1 MANNPKI
8 TKDGF
13 IGNLQGIADSA
24 KELKVV
30 DLGTIA
36 GNTIEQV
43 RAKLKATLLG
53 LERLSPIV
61 TMAYDDELVTKWND
75 NNTSYTVKEG
85 TRKIFIPLS
94 VYGQTNYQ
102 SWLVSSY
109 YNSAQRIVSLE
120 NGVWQ
125 PFVKLATNVDLSSLK
140 SELESKSHTLYK
152 ASQLSYYTPDD
163 GGVTPAGVKKAFDG
177 QLTAKKV
184 TPAGDANRPV
194 YINSSG
200 VPTAIDSVLD
210 GNVNWGGA
218 NRVGDFG
225 PIDAAMIP
233 SLGANRLAFL
243 PAKCITIEY
252 SRDGGATWTEGSYTD
267 SEKTSFFTQGL
278 GCNLYIGGKSETGV
292 DKSTHQVRV
301 TIHDTMS
308 VIYNIFKKIAL
319 YVSTNGSKSCWCTI
333 QGRLQTDVEAGTDT
347 WTTFVDKQSISG
359 RSGWNV
365 INVSLETYGNSSN
378 KDSQY
383 GNVRF
388 TFGCT
393 EHNQTYGGL
402 TIMQL
407 LGFGGVSWAV
417 PSNLA
422 GQGTLYRYLA
432 DQQVIFPSYVN
443 SDKGFAITG
452 GSNSQVLLAGGGTA
466 STSSLSV
473 ESSKYFIDYGDEE
486 TKLRIGFSGAGL
498 TGSTVQHFAAYDPT
512 THYIKDLSTGE
523 AKVALGI
530 SDYSTVK
537 SNASKGAEASAS
549 LVSVQSDVNT
559 IKNNYVSASTLN
571 SYVTKASV
579 TESTAAPGWGETGT
593 VGTVDGK
600 AFKVT
605 LPGTVPVDKLSG
617 VIDSSHLPSYV
628 DDVLEYDTAASFPTT
643 GEPGKIYVS
652 TGTNLT
658 YRWSGTG
665 YVEISP
671 SIALG
676 ETSATAYRG
685 DYGAEAYSHSKAT
698 GNPHGTTIAQISGL
712 QTTLDGKAAASHTHT
727 VDQITDL
734 QTKLDGKAA
743 KAHSHTIS
751 DVTNLQSSLDGKAA
765 ASHSHDSVYVKKT
778 TVTASTPTLEWG
790 KTSNIVSV
798 DGKTATVTMPENP
811 ITAGLFEV
819 KFDIGSDDNLTC
831 NKTFSQV
838 QSFVEKLND
847 RTGSDLQFVMSLP
860 VYGIARV
867 PITQLDTEESRSFT
881 FNVPLPLYSGGPT
894 VAVKLNSDNSC
905 EFIGFKYSMV
915 KVEDYQALQE
925 MVSGSAKSS
934 ISSGTVT
941 LYNGSVL
948 EVSQTQNLTVTLQSY
963 SLESDFARYF
973 RGDAILRLIV
983 GSTVYSV
990 TWPSGLYWAN
1000 GEVPTLEANTVYEF
1014 SFATVNNKWTV
1025 AYQAFK
1031 QV

>member
-30 DLGTIA
+30 DLGIIA

-61 TMAYDDELVTKWND
+61 TMAYDDELVSEWNSG
-75 NNTSYTVKEG
+75 NTSYIVKEG
-85 TRKIFIPLS
+85 SRKIFIPLS

-109 YNSAQRIVSLE
+109 YKSAQRIVSLE

-125 PFVKLATNVDLSSLK
+125 PFVTLATNVDLSSLK
-140 SELESKSHTLYK
+140 SELESKISSTSHTLYK
-152 ASQLSYYTPDD
+152 ASQLLDYTSDD

-233 SLGANRLAFL
+233 RLGANRLAFL

-301 TIHDTMS
+301 TIHDTMG

-347 WTTFVDKQSISG
+347 WTTFVDKQRISG
-359 RSGWNV
+359 WSGWNV
-365 INVSLETYGNSSN
+365 INVSFSTYGNLDN

-388 TFGCT
+388 TFGC
-393 EHNQTYGGL
+393 ESHDQTYDGL
-402 TIMQL
+402 NIIQL
-407 LGFGGVSWAV
+407 LGFGGVGWSV

-422 GQGTLYRYLA
+422 GQGTLYRHLA

-473 ESSKYFIDYGDEE
+473 GSAESSKYLVDYGDEK
-486 TKLRIGFSGAGL
+486 TKLRIGYSGVGL
-498 TGSTVQHFAAYDPT
+498 TGATVQHFAAYDPT

-579 TESTAAPGWGETGT
+579 TESTAAPGWGGTGT

-628 DDVLEYDTAASFPTT
+628 DDVLEYDTTASFPTK
-643 GEPGKIYVS
+643 GETGKIYVS

-712 QTTLDGKAAASHTHT
+712 QTA
-727 VDQITDL
+727 
-734 QTKLDGKAA
+734 LDGKAA
-743 KAHSHTIS
+743 KAHSHAIS

-765 ASHSHDSVYVKKT
+765 TSHNHDSVYVKKT

-798 DGKTATVTMPENP
+798 DGKTATVTMPGNP

-819 KFDIGSDDNLTC
+819 KFDVGSDGNLTC

-838 QSFVEKLND
+838 QSFVEELNGG
-847 RTGSDLQFVMSLP
+847 TGSDLQFVMSVP
-860 VYGIARV
+860 VYGISRV
-867 PITQLDTEESRSFT
+867 PITQFSSEENQSST
-881 FNVPLPLYSGGPT
+881 FNVPCPTYPGGPT
-894 VAVKLNSDNSC
+894 IAIKLKSDNSC
-905 EFIGFKYSMV
+905 EFIGFEYSMV
-915 KVEDYQALQE
+915 TTSDYQTFQY
-925 MVSGSAKSS
+925 MVSGSKKSTV
-934 ISSGTVT
+934 SSGTAT
-941 LYNGSVL
+941 LYTGTV
-948 EVSQTQNLTVTLQSY
+948 TTVTLNQNLAVNVKAY
-963 SLESDFARYF
+963 GENGNTAHDDFSIYY
-973 RGDAILRLIV
+973 RGDAILRLVV

-1014 SFATVNNKWTV
+1014 SFASLGSGDSNSAKFLV

>member
-30 DLGTIA
+30 DLGIIA

-61 TMAYDDELVTKWND
+61 TMAYDDELVSEWNSG
-75 NNTSYTVKEG
+75 NTSYIVKEG
-85 TRKIFIPLS
+85 SRKIFIPLS

-109 YNSAQRIVSLE
+109 YKSAQRIVSLE

-125 PFVKLATNVDLSSLK
+125 PFVTLATNVDLSSLK
-140 SELESKSHTLYK
+140 SELESKISSTSHTLYK
-152 ASQLSYYTPDD
+152 ASQLLDYTSDD

-278 GCNLYIGGKSETGV
+278 GCNLYIGGKPETGV

-301 TIHDTMS
+301 TIHDTVN

-319 YVSTNGSKSCWCTI
+319 YVSTYGSKSCWCTI

-347 WTTFVDKQSISG
+347 WTTFVDKQRISG
-359 RSGWNV
+359 WSGWNV
-365 INVSLETYGNSSN
+365 INVSFSTYGNLDN

-388 TFGCT
+388 TFGC
-393 EHNQTYGGL
+393 ESHDQAYGGL
-402 TIMQL
+402 NITQL
-407 LGFGGVSWAV
+407 LGFGGVGWST
-417 PSNLA
+417 PSTLA
-422 GQGTLYRYLA
+422 REGTLYRYLA

-473 ESSKYFIDYGDEE
+473 ESSKYFIDYGNEE
-486 TKLRIGFSGAGL
+486 TKLRIGYSGAGL
-498 TGSTVQHFAAYDPT
+498 AGSTVQHFAAYDPI

-549 LVSVQSDVNT
+549 LVSVKSDVNT
-559 IKNNYVSASTLN
+559 IKSNYVSTGALE

-579 TESTAAPGWGETGT
+579 TGSTAAPGWGDTGT
-593 VGTVDGK
+593 VGTVAGK

-605 LPGTVPVDKLSG
+605 LPTKPTYS
-617 VIDSSHLPSYV
+617 
-628 DDVLEYDTAASFPTT
+628 DV
-643 GEPGKIYVS
+643 
-652 TGTNLT
+652 
-658 YRWSGTG
+658 
-665 YVEISP
+665 
-671 SIALG
+671 
-676 ETSATAYRG
+676 
-685 DYGAEAYSHSKAT
+685 GA
-698 GNPHGTTIAQISGL
+698 
-712 QTTLDGKAAASHTHT
+712 AAASHTHT
-727 VDQITDL
+727 KSQITDFPSSMPAS
-734 QTKLDGKAA
+734 DVYSWA
-743 KAHSHTIS
+743 KASTKPSYTKTEVGLGNVDNTADSNKVVKGLRIVDNRS
-751 DVTNLQSSLDGKAA
+751 ENPAPASSSLTKNA
-765 ASHSHDSVYVKKT
+765 
-778 TVTASTPTLEWG
+778 VTADFKYASTLGLSGLSSYGGCINIMPWSETSGGAGYQLFFG
-790 KTSNIVSV
+790 YKSNIQIPKVFIRSA
-798 DGKTATVTMPENP
+798 DLSATSWGNWTELITKYTLDNETPIMHGLIETGENR
-811 ITAGLFEV
+811 
-819 KFDIGSDDNLTC
+819 D
-831 NKTFSQV
+831 
-838 QSFVEKLND
+838 
-847 RTGSDLQFVMSLP
+847 
-860 VYGIARV
+860 
-867 PITQLDTEESRSFT
+867 
-881 FNVPLPLYSGGPT
+881 VPLVPG
-894 VAVKLNSDNSC
+894 
-905 EFIGFKYSMV
+905 IMV
-915 KVEDYQALQE
+915 V
-925 MVSGSAKSS
+925 
-934 ISSGTVT
+934 SSGTGP
-941 LYNGSVL
+941 YQ
-948 EVSQTQNLTVTLQSY
+948 VSIEKTPTDEMDKMREAVWKVKVGTTVPTI
-963 SLESDFARYF
+963 A
-973 RGDAILRLIV
+973 
-983 GSTVYSV
+983 
-990 TWPSGLYWAN
+990 WPSGLLWAN
-1000 GEVPTLEANTVYEF
+1000 GEVPTLETNAYYEF
-1014 SFATVNNKWTV
+1014 NFSWCVDAWAV
-1025 AYQAFK
+1025 AYQMFK
-1031 QV
+1031 AV